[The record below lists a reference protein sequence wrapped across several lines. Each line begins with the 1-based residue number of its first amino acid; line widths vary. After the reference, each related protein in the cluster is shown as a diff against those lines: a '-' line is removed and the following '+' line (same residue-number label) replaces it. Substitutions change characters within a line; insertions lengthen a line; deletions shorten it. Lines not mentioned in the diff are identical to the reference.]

1 MKNIIAID
9 GPAGAGK
16 STIAKSLA
24 QELAYLYIDTGA
36 MYRAVAYQALQS
48 RVDLADV
55 EQLARIAASVEID
68 MRLQEGENHIFLNGR
83 DVTRKIRLP
92 EVSAAASPVSAVAQ
106 VREYMVPKQRELAAK
121 GHVVLD
127 GRDIGTV
134 VLPQADCKIYLTASL
149 DERAGRRYKELLAKG
164 LPADLAEVR
173 REIEERDYRDMHRE
187 NSPLR
192 QAEDAVYLD
201 TTGLSIAEVLLKVRE
216 LVEAPAGQNL
226 GRA

>member
-48 RVDLADV
+48 GVALTDAGRLA
-55 EQLARIAASVEID
+55 QIAAGAQID
-68 MRLQEGENHIFLNGR
+68 MRLEDGQNKIFLNGR
-83 DVTRKIRLP
+83 EVTAEIRLP
-92 EVSAAASPVSAVAQ
+92 QVSAAASPVSAVAA
-106 VREYMVPKQRELAAK
+106 VREQMVPKQRELAAR
-121 GHVVLD
+121 GRVVLD

-149 DERAGRRYKELLAKG
+149 DERAERRYKELLTKG

-173 REIEERDYRDMHRE
+173 RDIEERDYRDTHRE
-187 NSPLR
+187 ASPLR

-201 TTGLSIAEVLLKVRE
+201 TTGLSIEQVLQKVRA
-216 LVEAPAGQNL
+216 LAEA
-226 GRA
+226 

>member
-48 RVDLADV
+48 GVALTDAGRLA
-55 EQLARIAASVEID
+55 QIAAGAQID
-68 MRLQEGENHIFLNGR
+68 MRLEDGQNNIFLNGR
-83 DVTRKIRLP
+83 EVTAEIRLP
-92 EVSAAASPVSAVAQ
+92 QVSAAASPVSAVAA
-106 VREYMVPKQRELAAK
+106 VREQMVPKQRELAAR
-121 GHVVLD
+121 GRVVLD

-149 DERAGRRYKELLAKG
+149 DERAERRYKELLTKG

-173 REIEERDYRDMHRE
+173 RDIEERDYRDTHRE
-187 NSPLR
+187 ASPLR

-201 TTGLSIAEVLLKVRE
+201 TTGLSIEQVLQKVRA
-216 LVEAPAGQNL
+216 LAEA
-226 GRA
+226 

>member
-48 RVDLADV
+48 GVALTDAGRLA
-55 EQLARIAASVEID
+55 QIAAGAQID
-68 MRLQEGENHIFLNGR
+68 MRLEDGQNKIFLNGR
-83 DVTRKIRLP
+83 EVTAEIRLP
-92 EVSAAASPVSAVAQ
+92 QVSAAASPVSAVAA
-106 VREYMVPKQRELAAK
+106 VREQMVPKQRELAAR

-149 DERAGRRYKELLAKG
+149 DERAERRYKELLTKG

-173 REIEERDYRDMHRE
+173 RDIEERDYRDTHRE
-187 NSPLR
+187 ASPLR

-201 TTGLSIAEVLLKVRE
+201 TTGLSIEQVLQKVRA
-216 LVEAPAGQNL
+216 LAEA
-226 GRA
+226 

>member
-1 MKNIIAID
+1 MKSIIAID

-36 MYRAVAYQALQS
+36 MYRAVAYQALRSGVALTDAERLAQIAAE
-48 RVDLADV
+48 VQIDMLLADG
-55 EQLARIAASVEID
+55 Q
-68 MRLQEGENHIFLNGR
+68 NKIFLNGQ
-83 DVTRKIRLP
+83 DVTAEIRLP
-92 EVSAAASPVSAVAQ
+92 QVSAAASPVSAVAA
-106 VREYMVPKQRELAAK
+106 VREQMVPKQRELAAK
-121 GHVVLD
+121 GRVVLD

-149 DERAGRRYKELLAKG
+149 DERAERRYKELLLKG

-173 REIEERDYRDMHRE
+173 RDIEERDYRDTHRE
-187 NSPLR
+187 ASPLR

-201 TTGLSIAEVLLKVRE
+201 TTGLSIAQVLQKVRS
-216 LVEAPAGQNL
+216 LAEA
-226 GRA
+226 